1 MSLYI
6 GLMSGTSMDAIDA
19 VLCDIKPDKV
29 QFIDAHA
36 VPIPNDLKQRLEHA
50 CRPDLS
56 VTDYRYLAREYAAL
70 CAEVTLQLLEK
81 ANVSSEA
88 ITAVA
93 SHGQTLWHAPP
104 TQNNAIGYSIQLN
117 DADWLSARIGI
128 PVIFDF
134 RARDLALGGQGAPL
148 VPAFH
153 QFIFADTAQAP
164 IAVVNLGGIANI
176 SFLDAQSGTVIGF
189 DTGPANTLLD
199 LWIERHQGQRFDDQ
213 GQWAQQGELKLEL
226 LSRLLNDP
234 FFSSPPPKSSG
245 REHFNLAWLNSFIND
260 QYHPQDVQRTLVEL
274 TAKSIANSFQW
285 LPKCPDKLIVCGG
298 GAFNSFLLE
307 RIAQCLPKPIVVA
320 DSAEYG
326 VAPQHVEAM
335 AFAWLGWCF
344 DNKKPANL
352 PAVTGASQLAVLGK
366 RVNA

>member
-6 GLMSGTSMDAIDA
+6 GLMSGTSMDAVDA
-19 VLCDIKPDKV
+19 VLCDIKPDRV

-36 VPIPNDLKQRLEHA
+36 VSIPNELKQRLESA

-56 VTDYRYLAREYAAL
+56 VTDYQYLAREYAAL
-70 CAEVTLQLLEK
+70 CADATLQLIEK
-81 ANVSSEA
+81 AKVEKQA
-88 ITAVA
+88 ISAVA

-104 TQNNAIGYSIQLN
+104 KHSGQVGYSIQLN
-117 DADWLSARIGI
+117 DADWLSVQVGL

-153 QFIFADTAQAP
+153 QFIFTNTHRAP
-164 IAVVNLGGIANI
+164 IAILNLGGIANI
-176 SFLDAQSGTVIGF
+176 SYLDTQKGIALGF

-199 LWIERHQGQRFDDQ
+199 QWIERHQGKRFDQQ
-213 GQWAQQGELKLEL
+213 GRWAQQGTLQVKLLEA
-226 LSRLLNDP
+226 LLNDP
-234 FFSSPPPKSSG
+234 FFQNSPPKSSG
-245 REHFNLAWLNSFIND
+245 REHFNLAWLEHFMD
-260 QYHPQDVQRTLVEL
+260 EPYRPQDVQRTLLEL
-274 TAKSIANSFQW
+274 TAKSAVDSFQW
-285 LPKCPDKLIVCGG
+285 LPESPTQLIVCGG

-307 RIAQCLPKPIVVA
+307 RIAQCLPDKVTLA
-320 DSAEYG
+320 DSAQYG

-344 DNKKPANL
+344 DNNKPANL
-352 PAVTGASQLAVLGK
+352 PAVTGASRLATLGK

>member
-6 GLMSGTSMDAIDA
+6 GLKSGTSMDAIDA
-19 VLCDIKPDKV
+19 VLCDIKPDEV
-29 QFIDAHA
+29 QFINAHA
-36 VPIPNDLKQRLEHA
+36 VSIPDELKSRLEHA

-56 VTDYRYLAREYAAL
+56 VTDYQNLAREYAAL
-70 CAEVTLQLLEK
+70 CAEVTLQLLE
-81 ANVSSEA
+81 NTQISPEA

-104 TQNNAIGYSIQLN
+104 KQRNDIGYSIQLN
-117 DADWLSARIGI
+117 DADWLSARVGI

-153 QFIFADTAQAP
+153 QFIFADTAQTP
-164 IAVVNLGGIANI
+164 IAVLNLGGIANI
-176 SFLDAQSGTVIGF
+176 SYLDAQSGTAIGF

-199 LWIERHQGQRFDDQ
+199 QWIERHQGQRFDDH
-213 GQWAQQGELKLEL
+213 GHWAQQGELKLEL

-245 REHFNLAWLNSFIND
+245 REHFNLAWLDSFID
-260 QYHPQDVQRTLVEL
+260 EHYRPQDVQRTLVEL
-274 TAKSIANSFQW
+274 TAKSVANSFQW
-285 LPKCPDKLIVCGG
+285 LPKCPDKLITCGG

-307 RIAQCLPKPIVVA
+307 RIAQCLPDQVTVA

-326 VAPQHVEAM
+326 VDPQHVEAM